1 MPEAAPSAEYSR
13 RAETRNLDAARL
25 DRHSKLLGNLKLAAV
40 VAFFIAAAFSV
51 KQHAFPA
58 YWLALPVAV
67 FLALVVVHDR
77 VIRAHRHAER
87 AADIYRRGLA
97 RLEGRWTGSGET
109 GEQFRVAD
117 HVYADDLDLFGR
129 GSMFELL
136 CTARTPMGRQT
147 LANWLLA
154 PTTLDEVRGRQRA
167 IDELCGRL
175 DFREELAVAAED
187 LRSPR
192 QPGWLVE
199 WAEAPAAVK
208 KKQSLLRI
216 VSGVVALGAIVALVY
231 GGLGGD
237 WTPLLA
243 ILAVEAIIAYKLRNR
258 VNSLLDAISAAAD
271 ELALVAAM
279 MARIEREPFTSEWL
293 TTRAAGLQSIGQTP
307 SRSLARL
314 RRIADLANGR
324 HNLFVKF
331 LDVPLLYSVQVAFAA
346 ESWRQQH
353 GSSVRQWLAA
363 LGDFEAVLS
372 MATYAYEHPQDPFPE
387 LLPERVPAIFDAEQ
401 IAHPLLPADKAVRNS
416 VKLGDLA
423 QLLLVSGSNM
433 SGKSTLL
440 RAIGLNVVLAQAGA
454 PVRAARLDMSPVRL
468 GTSIRV
474 TDSLQ
479 AGRSGFYAEI
489 VRLRQI
495 MALTEGVKPVLF
507 LLDELLHGTN
517 SHDRKIGAESIV
529 RALLERGAIGVV
541 TTHDLALTAI
551 GTAAADN
558 RVRNAH
564 FQDHVEDGQMR
575 FDYILRDG
583 VVTKSNA
590 LELMRSIGL
599 DV

>member
-1 MPEAAPSAEYSR
+1 MPDTPPAAEYSR
-13 RAETRNLDAARL
+13 RAEARNHQAARL
-25 DRHSKLLGNLKLAAV
+25 DRRSKLLGNLKLATV

-51 KQHAFPA
+51 KQHAFSP
-58 YWLALPVAV
+58 YWLALPVTIFAV
-67 FLALVVVHDR
+67 LVVVHDR
-77 VIRAHRHAER
+77 VIRAHRLAEK

-97 RLEGRWTGSGET
+97 RLEDHWAGTGDT
-109 GEQFRVAD
+109 GEQFRVPD

-129 GSMFELL
+129 GSMYELL
-136 CTARTPMGRQT
+136 CTARTPMGRET
-147 LANWLLA
+147 LARWLLA
-154 PTTLDEVRGRQRA
+154 AASPDEIRERQIA
-167 IDELCGRL
+167 IAELRSRL
-175 DFREELAVAAED
+175 DYRETLAITGD
-187 LRSPR
+187 DQRSPR
-192 QPGWLVE
+192 QADWLVT
-199 WAEAPAAVK
+199 WAETPVALHMPALRVISAVLAFAAPAA
-208 KKQSLLRI
+208 
-216 VSGVVALGAIVALVY
+216 LVY
-231 GGLGGD
+231 RGLGGD
-237 WTPLLA
+237 WIPLLVIVA
-243 ILAVEAIIAYKLRNR
+243 IAAIISSRLRDR
-258 VNSLLDAISAAAD
+258 VHLLLDAISAAAG
-271 ELALVAAM
+271 ELALVSAL
-279 MARIEREPFTSEWL
+279 MACTEREAFTSGWL
-293 TTRAAGLQSIGQTP
+293 RARAVGLQHSRAAP
-307 SRSLARL
+307 SASLARL
-314 RRIADLANGR
+314 RNLADLANGR
-324 HNLFVKF
+324 HNLFVK
-331 LDVPLLYSVQVAFAA
+331 LIDVPLLYSVQVAFAA
-346 ESWRQQH
+346 EAWRRKH
-353 GSSVRQWLAA
+353 GDSVRHWLAA
-363 LGDFEAVLS
+363 LGDIEALVSLS
-372 MATYAYEHPQDPFPE
+372 TYAFEHPDDPFPDFV
-387 LLPERVPAIFDAEQ
+387 PERVPAIFDAQQ
-401 IAHPLLPADKAVRNS
+401 ISHPLLSAAKSVRNN
-416 VKLGDLA
+416 VRLGDPA

-454 PVRAARLDMSPVRL
+454 PVRAARLTMSPVRL

-517 SHDRKIGAESIV
+517 SHDRKIGAEGIV

-551 GTAAADN
+551 GATASDN

-564 FQDHVEDGQMR
+564 FQDHVEDGHMR

>member
-1 MPEAAPSAEYSR
+1 MITPAPAFEYSR
-13 RAETRNLDAARL
+13 RAEARNHHAARL
-25 DRHSKLLGNLKLAAV
+25 DRHSRLLGNLKLAAV

-51 KQHAFPA
+51 KQHAFSP
-58 YWLALPVAV
+58 YWLALPVTL

-77 VIRAHRHAER
+77 VIRAHRQAEKV
-87 AADIYRRGLA
+87 ADIYRRGLA
-97 RLEGRWTGSGET
+97 RLEDRWAGTGDT

-129 GSMFELL
+129 GSAFELL

-147 LANWLLA
+147 LANWLLSPA
-154 PTTLDEVRGRQRA
+154 MLDELRPRQRA
-167 IDELCGRL
+167 IDELRDRL
-175 DFREELAVAAED
+175 DFREALAVAGED

-192 QPGWLVE
+192 QSGWLVE
-199 WAEAPAAVK
+199 WAEAPPALK
-208 KKQSLLRI
+208 MPLLRI
-216 VSGVVALGAIVALVY
+216 LSTVLALGAISALVY
-231 GGLGGD
+231 GGLAGD

-243 ILAVEAIIAYKLRNR
+243 VLAIEAAIGYKLRNQ
-258 VNSLLDAISAAAD
+258 VHSLLDAISAAAD

-293 TTRAAGLQSIGQTP
+293 NTRAAGLRTTGHAP
-307 SRSLARL
+307 SRSLRRL

-346 ESWRQQH
+346 ESWRRQH
-353 GSSVRQWLAA
+353 GGSVRQRLTA

-372 MATYAYEHPQDPFPE
+372 LATYAYEHPHDPFPE
-387 LLPERVPAIFDAEQ
+387 FVPERVPAIFDAQQ

-416 VKLGDLA
+416 VRLGDPA

-440 RAIGLNVVLAQAGA
+440 RAIGLNAVLAQAGA
-454 PVRAARLDMSPVRL
+454 PVRAARLTLSPVRL

-495 MALTEGVKPVLF
+495 VNLAEGVKPVLF

-517 SHDRKIGAESIV
+517 SHDRKIGAEGIV
-529 RALLERGAIGVV
+529 RALLERGAIGLV

-551 GTAAADN
+551 GAAAADE
-558 RVRNAH
+558 RARNAH